1 MLSRA
6 GKPTQVLWRIA
17 ISIVILRFGKPM
29 AKELTRIVL
38 FAPGIQEARMR
49 KPFEEL
55 EESLRNELG
64 KDRVRLAYVTL
75 ATPNL
80 ADVAAEAAEDGVARL
95 RILPLFLTPGGPL
108 EKEIPEQ
115 VSVVRAQVPQITVEL
130 LKPVGEHPRMRT
142 LLHALAREASNF

>member
-1 MLSRA
+1 M
-6 GKPTQVLWRIA
+6 
-17 ISIVILRFGKPM
+17 
-29 AKELTRIVL
+29 KEFIRVVL
-38 FAPGIQEARMR
+38 FAPGIAEARMR

-55 EESLRNELG
+55 EETLKNELG
-64 KDRVRLAYVTL
+64 KDRVRLAYVS
-75 ATPNL
+75 AASPNL

-115 VSVVRAQVPQITVEL
+115 VSVVRAQVPQITVEI

-142 LLHALAREASNF
+142 LLHALAREAANF